1 MELMKELSDLAY
13 KMFPSGNYRYY
24 IAYFSFI
31 FVATAFLQVF
41 PTIVSI
47 IVHGPAVST
56 DSFYAVVTTQNS
68 NLFDNNP
75 LLLTLMRLLLNAAD
89 ICVLALFM
97 HTCVSLIADAS
108 TVGYN
113 IGKRL
118 QEVMYK

>member
-24 IAYFSFI
+24 IAYFLFI

-41 PTIVSI
+41 PTIVSM
-47 IVHGPAVST
+47 
-56 DSFYAVVTTQNS
+56 
-68 NLFDNNP
+68 
-75 LLLTLMRLLLNAAD
+75 TLMMWLLLNAAD